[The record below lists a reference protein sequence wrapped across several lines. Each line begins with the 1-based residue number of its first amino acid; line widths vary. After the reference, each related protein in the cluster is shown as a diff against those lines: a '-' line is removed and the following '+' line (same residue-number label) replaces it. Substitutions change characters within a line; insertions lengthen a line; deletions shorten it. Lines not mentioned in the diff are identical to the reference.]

1 MVLGFVPFEK
11 TTNQDKMYRYFK
23 DSMEIIFWDKIQK
36 ENLKKFDN
44 DFMDLING
52 MLCADE
58 DFRLSI
64 EEIID
69 HAWMQREV
77 MGKEDRITYMRFL

>member
-1 MVLGFVPFEK
+1 
-11 TTNQDKMYRYFK
+11 MYRYFK